1 MTARRRRAAF
11 TLIEILIVVVIMAV
25 LAATIIPQ
33 FSSST
38 NDAKV
43 STAQFNLA
51 MMRSQMQLYM
61 LHHLGATPTGAN
73 NLQQFTTPTDVN
85 GNLSTS
91 QTPST
96 TYPYGPYCQQIPPNP
111 FTGSNTVTVFTGT
124 GTPTASGSTT
134 AGWIYQPS
142 TGNMWIDNPTYLS
155 TM

>member
-1 MTARRRRAAF
+1 MTARRRRAGF

-51 MMRSQMQLYM
+51 MMRSQVQLYS
-61 LHHLGATPTGAN
+61 LHHNGVLPTGAN

-85 GNLSTS
+85 GNLSTT
-91 QTPST
+91 QLPSS
-96 TYPYGPYCQQIPPNP
+96 TYPYGPYCQQIPVNP

-134 AGWIYQPS
+134 AGWIYSPT
-142 TGNMWIDNPTYLS
+142 TGQLWIDNATYIG